1 MASLHFDGFDY
12 DEADLEATLRDAAHG
27 FARTDH
33 ASQEGDAAGWASR
46 LVAAALG
53 SSLAEAAGRA
63 VGKLLLSDDPRE
75 VELGAQLQLSH
86 KAASGADTLLAMQ
99 RLHQQGA
106 RSQLK
111 VLATAM
117 THLVR
122 VGRFP
127 YTKKLRRF
135 ADDPDARDS
144 LMKLFLTLDRTW
156 VKKNVATLLPSDPA
170 QVESVLFW
178 ALRDLDRSEIEAV
191 QRDLGPALS
200 ALPPAV
206 AQAVSAQIAQALG
219 EAGGPPQR
227 RHFKNYAALIER
239 FTEGFGR
246 ESLEYIDTEAVR
258 ALKGEERAEAVE
270 VLREH
275 LASFAND
282 PRAVE
287 ALVALRPSDLLEQL
301 RRIVKVSLDETGVAA
316 ARNLWRLYRD
326 PAAAQVLVQI
336 MRDAY
341 DESARRVAAL
351 ALQELPE
358 AKVTE
363 VQEVLLDALDH
374 ESEDVR
380 SEASQLLLRR
390 AKLGKLADN
399 PASKV
404 SRLYALILSPLRSV
418 WRPAMVEL
426 KEILAAVHAGQK
438 PAELGLVPAQD
449 ERSAAYERFDRSVMS
464 PEGRL
469 TDTPIDTDAI
479 AALEG
484 EERLR
489 AEQILYHL
497 LSEGDARA
505 VHAIRQLRLRAAIPV
520 LEEAAKRR
528 KGRFAKLAKEAAAVL
543 STDAA
548 QERDQS

>member
-1 MASLHFDGFDY
+1 M
-12 DEADLEATLRDAAHG
+12 
-27 FARTDH
+27 
-33 ASQEGDAAGWASR
+33 
-46 LVAAALG
+46 
-53 SSLAEAAGRA
+53 
-63 VGKLLLSDDPRE
+63 
-75 VELGAQLQLSH
+75 QLQLSH
-86 KAASGADTLLAMQ
+86 KAASGDDTLLAIE
-99 RLHQQGA
+99 RLHHQGT

-111 VLATAM
+111 VLATAI

-122 VGRFP
+122 AGRFP

-135 ADDPDARDS
+135 ADDPDTRAS
-144 LMKLFLTLDRTW
+144 LMKLFLTLDRAW
-156 VKKNVATLLPSDPA
+156 AKKNVASLFPPDPA
-170 QVESVLFW
+170 QAEAVIFW
-178 ALRDLDRSEIEAV
+178 GLRGLDPAEIKAV

-219 EAGGPPQR
+219 ETGGPPQR
-227 RHFKNYAALIER
+227 RHFKDNSALIGR

-258 ALKGEERAEAVE
+258 ALRGEERAEAVE

-301 RRIVKVSLDETGVAA
+301 RRIVKVSLDEAGVAA
-316 ARNLWRLYRD
+316 AQALWRLYRD
-326 PAAAQVLVQI
+326 SAAARALVEI
-336 MRDAY
+336 MRDAF
-341 DESARRVAAL
+341 DEFARRAASL
-351 ALQELPE
+351 ALQGLPA
-358 AKVTE
+358 AKVAE

-374 ESEDVR
+374 ESVGVR
-380 SEASQLLLRR
+380 SEFSQLLLRR
-390 AKLGKLADN
+390 ARLGKLSEQ

-404 SRLYALILSPLRSV
+404 SRLHALILSPLRSV
-418 WRPAMVEL
+418 WQPAMVEL

-438 PAELGLVPAQD
+438 PAKLGLVPTQD
-449 ERSAAYERFDRSVMS
+449 DRSAAYYRFHRSVLS
-464 PEGRL
+464 PEGRR
-469 TDTPIDTDAI
+469 TRTPIDTDAI

-505 VHAIRQLRLRAAIPV
+505 VDAIRQLRLRAAIPV
-520 LEEAAKRR
+520 LEEAAMRV
-528 KGRFAKLAKEAAAVL
+528 KGRFAKLAKEAAEPL
-543 STDAA
+543 SAEAA
-548 QERDQS
+548 QEREQA